1 MGFDTF
7 VASVQHAKSL
17 GDVWIDSVVNVG
29 AYWVA
34 QKLFAAAA
42 PSTEGDVTTWAWTLP
57 EHFPSGKYLRVV
69 VDGGTLSQ
77 AGAPLTWDP
86 HGYYEIALDPGSL
99 TLAP

>member
-1 MGFDTF
+1 
-7 VASVQHAKSL
+7 VQYAKSL
-17 GDVWIDSVVNVG
+17 GDMWIDSVVNVG

-34 QKLFAAAA
+34 QRMFAAVT
-42 PSTEGDVTTWAWTLP
+42 PSTEGDATTWAWTLP

-77 AGAPLTWDP
+77 AGVPLTWDP